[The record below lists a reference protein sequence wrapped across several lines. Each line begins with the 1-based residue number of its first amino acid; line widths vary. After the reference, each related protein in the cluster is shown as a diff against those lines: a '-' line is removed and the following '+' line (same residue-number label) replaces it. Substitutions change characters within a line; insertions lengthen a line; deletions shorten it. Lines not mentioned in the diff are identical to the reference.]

1 MHTCALMCK
10 IVHVTYVHGYMHT
23 YTCTHIHVHI
33 CMQCI
38 HEYKHAHTHNHVL
51 LHIHIHACMHA
62 HAQAQ
67 TRYTEPTL
75 SNCRFIICT
84 FLYLHSSS
92 YETLTT
98 FLSQSTAP
106 LSCQECF
113 LHMKKP
119 CSNKKPCELE
129 TPLSMCLKYGHG
141 WAVSWQLS
149 FHFVAKGVGWN
160 WSLSK
165 VSLTGKTAV

>member
-1 MHTCALMCK
+1 MHLCAKLCVTYVQTYMQTHTCA
-10 IVHVTYVHGYMHT
+10 HRHT
-23 YTCTHIHVHI
+23 TFTWIQTCAHTQTCTP
-33 CMQCI
+33 
-38 HEYKHAHTHNHVL
+38 AHTHPF
-51 LHIHIHACMHA
+51 MHA
-62 HAQAQ
+62 HACTSAN
-67 TRYTEPTL
+67 TLYGPTL
-75 SNCRFIICT
+75 SNCQFIICT
-84 FLYLHSSS
+84 FLYLYGSS

-141 WAVSWQLS
+141 SAISWQLS